1 MENFITLKSGRLYPT
16 FVLCAKLY
24 SKKHKLLS

>member
-24 SKKHKLLS
+24 